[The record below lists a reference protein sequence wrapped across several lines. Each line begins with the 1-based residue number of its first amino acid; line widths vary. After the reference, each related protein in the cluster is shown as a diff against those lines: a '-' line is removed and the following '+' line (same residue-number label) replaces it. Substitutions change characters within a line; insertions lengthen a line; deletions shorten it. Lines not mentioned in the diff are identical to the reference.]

1 MKRRGWRKPKGLHS
15 KVRECRKGNV
25 GLFKIG
31 MGKGCNA
38 ENVKIIHNIEELK
51 NEKMV
56 IIADIGLKKK
66 KKVIEEAERLG
77 IEIVNIRNPKEFL
90 KKIEERIKGI
100 GGKKEEESIKKKER
114 KINDKEIGGKE
125 EEKLDDK
132 V

>member
-1 MKRRGWRKPKGLHS
+1 MKPNFMKRRGWRKPKGLHS
-15 KVRECRKGNV
+15 KVRECRKGN
-25 GLFKIG
+25 
-31 MGKGCNA
+31 
-38 ENVKIIHNIEELK
+38 
-51 NEKMV
+51 
-56 IIADIGLKKK
+56 IGLKKK